1 VQKGNTVRYAYTEQ
15 QMTRLRAELGD
26 RLSIQRYKGLGEM
39 NPEQLWETTMDP
51 KNRTLIRVNID
62 DAEVADQYFSIM
74 MGEEVEPR
82 KNFIIENAK
91 FAELDI

>member
-1 VQKGNTVRYAYTEQ
+1 
-15 QMTRLRAELGD
+15 MDRLREELGG

-62 DAEVADQYFSIM
+62 DAERADQYFSIM

-82 KNFIIENAK
+82 KNFIMEHAK
-91 FAELDI
+91 FATLDI